1 MNGEGDRRGKGKEK
15 KRKRWMRWKWKGE
28 WSESEKVNEVN
39 GELGE
44 FDEYA
49 ANGKKVK
56 RSKGQKWLFVKRD
69 GLMPVSWLLLMPVSW
84 IFWYKISSIYNKV
97 VLTRVHY

>member
-1 MNGEGDRRGKGKEK
+1 M
-15 KRKRWMRWKWKGE
+15 
-28 WSESEKVNEVN
+28 NEVN

-69 GLMPVSWLLLMPVSW
+69 GLMPVSW
-84 IFWYKISSIYNKV
+84 IFLYKISSIYNKV